1 MGEREELSARMRQV
15 ARDRERARMIAYRAK
30 QVGIEAAHKA
40 LAAGFEKTWISRE
53 LQISR
58 STLDEWLDTPLP
70 PGSETS

>member
-1 MGEREELSARMRQV
+1 MGEREQLSARMRQV
-15 ARDRERARMIAYRAK
+15 ARDRGRARMIAYRAK
-30 QVGIEAAHKA
+30 QVGIEAAREA
-40 LAAGFEKTWISRE
+40 LSAGFEKTWISRE